1 MTGLGRG
8 GRYSG
13 GMKASEIPNDIP
25 KTLYHYT
32 DGFGLQ
38 GILGPGSGP
47 LQVVIPDNER
57 SKYVDP
63 DDYTNG
69 KAARF
74 WATDVRY
81 MNDTLELRFGLD
93 IVIECLL
100 EASRDE
106 SFASAL
112 RKAFAG
118 FAAVFEPD
126 CLFSWPFRCFAVCF
140 CESGDV
146 LSQWRGYAGG
156 VGGFAIGFP
165 REVLSHYS
173 YGIHRMALGNRDD
186 MPSHALLVRVAYGED
201 AARRQA
207 DDLVQGLAA
216 AFAAGKLL
224 TDVDGTPSMTVALRA
239 FHTIAGVK
247 HKAFAEER
255 EWRLLAISERQIVKT
270 RGRAGGLVP
279 YMDVVVNGRL
289 NPNAEHISE
298 QPVRRIVVGPSP
310 DQKAQVAGVHDLLAS
325 RGMWGFRDVE
335 VEPSSAPFRS

>member
-1 MTGLGRG
+1 
-8 GRYSG
+8 
-13 GMKASEIPNDIP
+13 MKASETPNGIPE
-25 KTLYHYT
+25 TLYHYT

-47 LQVVIPDNER
+47 HQVAIPDNEQGN
-57 SKYVDP
+57 YVAP

-93 IVIECLL
+93 IVSERLL
-100 EASRDE
+100 EASRNEMFD
-106 SFASAL
+106 SAL
-112 RKAFAG
+112 RRAFAG
-118 FAAVFEPD
+118 FSAVFDPD
-126 CLFSWPFRCFAVCF
+126 HLFSWPFRCFSVCF
-140 CESGDV
+140 CESGDL

-165 REVLSHYS
+165 REVLGRYS

-186 MPSHALLVRVAYGED
+186 MASHALLVRVAYGED

-207 DDLVQGLAA
+207 DDLVQQLAA
-216 AFAAGKLL
+216 DFAAGNLL

-239 FHTIAGVK
+239 FYTIAGVK
-247 HKAFAEER
+247 HKAFDGER
-255 EWRLLAISERQIVKT
+255 EWRLLAISEGKVVKT

-279 YMDVVVNGRL
+279 YMDVVINGRL
-289 NPNAEHISE
+289 DPDTEHISE

-310 DQKAQVAGVHDLLAS
+310 DQKAQLAGVHDLLAS